1 MSKNTPERRAARAQ
15 RAAEA
20 LKAQQAAERKRNLM
34 VGGAVGAVVLVII
47 GLLYFALNAKDDTGK
62 NAKDEPTI
70 AANGEIA
77 GEIDG
82 FGVVVGDPE
91 APDTV
96 TIYEDLQCP
105 ACASLETQVGEQVAA
120 AIAEGRIRVD
130 YRMVSFLDRAST
142 NDYSSRAMNAL
153 LVVLEEAGPDAFLKL
168 HDDLYANQPGE
179 GGAGFEDDELIDR
192 AVQAG
197 AVEADI
203 RPGIEDKVYDQ
214 WIKNATDQMSKDG
227 VNATPTI
234 RINGEDADGQKLVEL
249 LQK

>member
-20 LKAQQAAERKRNLM
+20 LKAQQAAERKRNLI
-34 VGGAVGAVVLVII
+34 VGGVVGVVVLII
-47 GLLYFALNAKDDTGK
+47 VGLLYVTLNAKDDTGK
-62 NAKDEPTI
+62 SAKDAPTV
-70 AANGEIA
+70 ATA
-77 GEIDG
+77 GEIDGAVDG
-82 FGVVVGDPE
+82 FGVVVGDPQ
-91 APDTV
+91 APDAV

-105 ACASLETQVGEQVAA
+105 ACANLESQLGEQVAA

-153 LVVLEEAGPDAFLKL
+153 LVVLEKAGADAFLKL
-168 HDDLYANQPGE
+168 HDDLYANQPKE
-179 GGAGFEDDELIDR
+179 GGPGFEDDELIDR

-203 RPGIEDKVYDQ
+203 RPGIEDKVYEQ

-234 RINGEDADGQKLVEL
+234 RINGEDADGQKLAEL